1 VYIEIGFNYIV
12 FIAKLIKKNNVN
24 RTFRT
29 IITGTGSY
37 IPDRIVPNTEF
48 LSRSFLG
55 KDGTPFE
62 KSNKETIQKF
72 SEITGI
78 EERRFADDSML
89 ASDMG
94 ARAAE
99 DALDMSGLDRE
110 TLDYIIVAHNFGDV
124 RADNTRV
131 DMVPSL
137 ASKVKHHLGIK
148 NPYCV
153 AYDLPFGC
161 PGWLQGVIQASYYIG
176 SGDAKSAL
184 VIGTETLSRICDPH
198 DRDSMIYADGAGA
211 TILEAKE
218 SDRPEGILA
227 HAARTDTET
236 QAYYLEMET
245 SFKPGSDD
253 TLYLKMDGRKLYQY
267 ALSNVPGLVKQSLDK
282 AGIGLENVDKVLI
295 HQANEKMDQAILDR
309 LFKLYDNGAAP
320 EGVMPMTIQKLGNT
334 SVATV
339 PTLLDLILRNKL
351 NGHSIHSGDT
361 IVFASVGAGMNINSV
376 VYRVPD
382 DG

>member
-1 VYIEIGFNYIV
+1 MAVI
-12 FIAKLIKKNNVN
+12 
-24 RTFRT
+24 FRT
-29 IITGTGSY
+29 TITGTGSY
-37 IPDRIVPNTEF
+37 IPHRVVPNTEF
-48 LSRSFLG
+48 LNHTFLQR
-55 KDGTPFE
+55 DGTPYK
-62 KSNKETIQKF
+62 KSREETIQKF

-78 EERRFADDSML
+78 EERRYADDDML

-99 DALDMSGLDRE
+99 DALKMADFDRE
-110 TLDYIIVAHNFGDV
+110 NLDYIIVAHNFGDV
-124 RADNTRV
+124 RADNIRV

-161 PGWLQGVIQASYYIG
+161 PGWLQGVIQSDYYLR

-211 TILEAKE
+211 TLLEAIE
-218 SDRPEGILA
+218 SSQPVGVLS

-245 SFKPGSDD
+245 SYKPGSDD
-253 TLYLKMDGRKLYQY
+253 TLYMKMDGRKLYQY
-267 ALSNVPGLVKQSLDK
+267 ALSNVPGLVKDSLDK
-282 AGIGLENVDKVLI
+282 AGVSLDEVNKVLI
-295 HQANEKMDQAILDR
+295 HQANEKMDRAILDR
-309 LFKLYDNGAAP
+309 LYHLYKSGTPP
-320 EGVMPMTIQKLGNT
+320 EGLMPMTINKLGNT

-339 PTLLDLILRNKL
+339 PTLLDLILRN
-351 NGHSIHSGDT
+351 NIEGHRINPGD
-361 IVFASVGAGMNINSV
+361 IVVFASVGAGMNINSV
-376 VYRVPD
+376 VYRVP
-382 DG
+382 GG